1 MPSQQQTYSIGRA
14 PECDVVI
21 ADPSVSRRHAELLI
35 LEDGALFLVD
45 CQSTGG
51 TKITQRGTTR
61 EIRQEVVDADA
72 MVHFGEVS
80 MAMGDLL
87 DALRAKH
94 SGAGLPAIPSA
105 GQRSS
110 RQDRSWAKG
119 ERLVRCRCGVVK
131 AKGRRCKECG
141 E

>member
-1 MPSQQQTYSIGRA
+1 MSSQQAFSIGRA

-21 ADPSVSRRHAELLI
+21 ADPSVSRKHAELLV
-35 LEDGALFLVD
+35 LDDGALFLVD

-51 TKITQRGTTR
+51 TKVTQRGVTR

-72 MVHFGEVS
+72 TVQFGEVS
-80 MAMGDLL
+80 MPIGFLL

-94 SGAGLPAIPSA
+94 AGAGLPASLSP
-105 GQRSS
+105 GPQPS
-110 RQDRSWAKG
+110 RQGQSWAKG
-119 ERLVRCRCGVVK
+119 ARLVRCRCGVVK
-131 AKGRRCKECG
+131 VKGQRCRECG

>member
-1 MPSQQQTYSIGRA
+1 MSSQQTYSIGRA

-35 LEDGALFLVD
+35 LEDGTLFLVD

-51 TKITQRGTTR
+51 TKITHRGTTR
-61 EIRQEVVDADA
+61 EIRQEMVDADA
-72 MVHFGEVS
+72 LVHFGEVS
-80 MAMGDLL
+80 MSMGDLL

-94 SGAGLPAIPSA
+94 AGAGPPAIPSA
-105 GQRSS
+105 GQRSA
-110 RQDRSWAKG
+110 RTDRSWAKG

-131 AKGRRCKECG
+131 VKGRRCKECG